1 MFTFITLLKE
11 NKICND
17 NTVSLWLSRI
27 DFSRLYG
34 FLARPCSF
42 SRPNANHAYGPRMDA
57 FSYSFPRKYRSD
69 PYGPYVTFYAKPV
82 SLRYPRS
89 VRRIGRQVKEK
100 TSSLKRTPWK
110 GERPLKSFERIKR
123 NFFGWEVTYD
133 PYSPYPRRL
142 KCLTINKW
150 KSLLQKTLRNYL
162 EIHNTLLVD
171 CEEDRDSNKRLR
183 DYDKGTIETDQT

>member
-1 MFTFITLLKE
+1 MFTFITHLKE

-17 NTVSLWLSRI
+17 NTVSLWLSGI

-69 PYGPYVTFYAKPV
+69 PYGPYVTVYAKPI

-89 VRRIGRQVKEK
+89 VRGIRRQVKEK
-100 TSSLKRTPWK
+100 TSSLKRTPWT
-110 GERPLKSFERIKR
+110 GERPLKSFERIKW
-123 NFFGWEVTYD
+123 NFFEWEVIHD
-133 PYSPYPRRL
+133 PYSPCPRRL
-142 KCLTINKW
+142 ECLTINKW
-150 KSLLQKTLRNYL
+150 KEPITENLTELFRNP
-162 EIHNTLLVD
+162 
-171 CEEDRDSNKRLR
+171 
-183 DYDKGTIETDQT
+183 